1 MMVNDN
7 PAVKFL
13 KEGLTFDDVLL
24 IPAASEVVPRQIS
37 LETNLTRKIKL
48 NIPLLFVMNALFGMK
63 GIVWTQ
69 VTADIINVIVSYVIY
84 HAVCGKLFAVQNG

>member
-1 MMVNDN
+1 MVNSLGGIF
-7 PAVKFL
+7 AECCRGRVSFAL
-13 KEGLTFDDVLL
+13 
-24 IPAASEVVPRQIS
+24 AAIRQ
-37 LETNLTRKIKL
+37 LAL